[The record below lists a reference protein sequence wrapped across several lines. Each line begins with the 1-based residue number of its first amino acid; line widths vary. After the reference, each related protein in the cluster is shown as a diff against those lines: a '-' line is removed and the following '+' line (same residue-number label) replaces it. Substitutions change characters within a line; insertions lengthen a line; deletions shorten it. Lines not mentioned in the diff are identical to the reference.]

1 MDLLMD
7 WLSAPLVGQGEHHI
21 APWAMWHARSMV
33 LAWGFLLPLGALAA
47 RFFKV
52 LPGQNWPAQVDHTG
66 WWHVHRAFQ
75 WAGFGL
81 MLLGLY
87 LVDGH
92 AAGQGLLAQM
102 HAWVGWFVVA
112 VGTVQVAGGLIRGSK
127 GGPTAE
133 HMRGDHYDM
142 TPWRLHFERLHKF
155 LGWLALVASIGVIA
169 VGLLVVNAP
178 RWMALVLGVWWVA
191 LAFAFAWLQRSGR
204 CIDTYQAIWGPD
216 PAHPGNR
223 RKPIGWGIRRP
234 LG

>member
-1 MDLLMD
+1 MPLL
-7 WLSAPLVGQGEHHI
+7 GHGEHLI

-52 LPGQNWPAQVDHTG
+52 LPGQNWPAAIDHPG
-66 WWHVHRAFQ
+66 WWHVHRVFQ

-92 AAGQGLLAQM
+92 ATSQGRLAQM
-102 HAWVGWFVVA
+102 HAWAGWFVVA
-112 VGTVQVAGGLIRGSK
+112 LGTLQVASGLTRGSK
-127 GGPTAE
+127 GGPTSE
-133 HMRGDHYDM
+133 QMQGDHYDM

-155 LGWLALVASIGVIA
+155 LGWLAVVASIGVIA
-169 VGLLVVNAP
+169 AGLALAHAP
-178 RWMALVLGVWWVA
+178 RWMALLLLLWWAA
-191 LAFAFAWLQRSGR
+191 LAIAFVRLQRAGR

-216 PAHPGNR
+216 PTHPGNR
-223 RKPIGWGIRRP
+223 RKPIGWGVRRP

>member
-1 MDLLMD
+1 MD

-102 HAWVGWFVVA
+102 HAGFGWFVVA
-112 VGTVQVAGGLIRGSK
+112 LGTLQVAGGLTRGSK

-133 HMRGDHYDM
+133 HIRGDHYDM
-142 TPWRLHFERLHKF
+142 TAWRRLFERLHKF
-155 LGWLALVASIGVIA
+155 LGWLALLAAISVIV
-169 VGLLVVNAP
+169 VGLVLVNAP
-178 RWMALVLGVWWVA
+178 RWMALLLGVWWVA
-191 LAFAFAWLQRSGR
+191 LAFAFAGYVLALFCEGAL
-204 CIDTYQAIWGPD
+204 TF
-216 PAHPGNR
+216 GNE
-223 RKPIGWGIRRP
+223 
-234 LG
+234 